1 LAQLRTTAAPPETRE
16 ELKYYQPREY
26 SLYELEGFS
35 SRAVAVHLDL
45 YRSHVDAVNRLLAA
59 RAAAEPR
66 SGGGRNGEPT
76 IMAGDVF
83 AFEYNGMVLHELF
96 FEGLTTALGTYP
108 PPDGA
113 FARAAERSF
122 GGIDAWKRDLRMLA
136 ETPRPGWALCAL
148 DRSSRR
154 LFNVWIDL
162 HELGLPAHTDPVLVV
177 DLWEHA
183 WINDFEPAQRS
194 DYIELMLT
202 QTDWQVVEKRCR

>member
-35 SRAVAVHLDL
+35 SRAIAVHLDL
-45 YRSHVDAVNRLLAA
+45 YRAHVDTVNRLLAA
-59 RAAAEPR
+59 RASAEPR
-66 SGGGRNGEPT
+66 SGPSNGEPGVV
-76 IMAGDVF
+76 AGDAF

-136 ETPRPGWALCAL
+136 ATPRPGWALCAL

-194 DYIELMLT
+194 DYIDLMLT

>member
-1 LAQLRTTAAPPETRE
+1 MAQLRTTAPPPETRE

-45 YRSHVDAVNRLLAA
+45 YRGHVETVNRLLAA

-66 SGGGRNGEPT
+66 SGGRNGEPA
-76 IMAGDVF
+76 ILAGDACAV
-83 AFEYNGMVLHELF
+83 EYNGMVLHELF

-136 ETPRPGWALCAL
+136 ATPRPGWALCAL

-183 WINDFEPAQRS
+183 WISDFEPAQRG
-194 DYIELMLT
+194 DYIDLMLT

>member
-1 LAQLRTTAAPPETRE
+1 
-16 ELKYYQPREY
+16 
-26 SLYELEGFS
+26 
-35 SRAVAVHLDL
+35 VHLDL
-45 YRSHVDAVNRLLAA
+45 YRGHVDTVNRLLAA

-66 SGGGRNGEPT
+66 NGPRNGEPGLA
-76 IMAGDVF
+76 AGDAF

-122 GGIDAWKRDLRMLA
+122 GGVDAWKRDLRALA
-136 ETPRPGWALCAL
+136 ATPRPGWALCAL

-183 WINDFEPAQRS
+183 WISDFEPAQRG
-194 DYIELMLT
+194 DYIDLMLT

>member
-1 LAQLRTTAAPPETRE
+1 MAQLRTTAPPPETRE

-35 SRAVAVHLDL
+35 SRAIAVHLDL
-45 YRSHVDAVNRLLAA
+45 YRGHVDTVNRLLAA

-66 SGGGRNGEPT
+66 NGPRNGEPGGNT
-76 IMAGDVF
+76 GDVF

-122 GGIDAWKRDLRMLA
+122 GGVDAWKRDLRALA
-136 ETPRPGWALCAL
+136 ATPRPGWALCAL

-183 WINDFEPAQRS
+183 WISDFEPAQRG
-194 DYIELMLT
+194 DYIDLMLT

>member
-35 SRAVAVHLDL
+35 SRAIAVHLDL
-45 YRSHVDAVNRLLAA
+45 YRAHVDMVNRLLAA
-59 RAAAEPR
+59 KTLEPR
-66 SGGGRNGEPT
+66 TGGRNGDPPGGAHT
-76 IMAGDVF
+76 DVF

-96 FEGLTTALGTYP
+96 FEGLTTALGTFP

-122 GGIDAWKRDLRMLA
+122 GGVDAWKKDLRALA
-136 ETPRPGWALCAL
+136 ATPRPGWALCAL

-154 LFNVWIDL
+154 LFNVWVDL
-162 HELGLPAHTDPVLVV
+162 HELGLPAHTEPVLVV

-183 WINDFEPAQRS
+183 WIGDFEPAQRS
-194 DYIELMLT
+194 DYIDLMLT